1 MSARITKATYQACL
15 SDYLSN
21 TSYNAIIL
29 KEVYSMFGKIFKAV
43 IIVIVSL
50 ALLGALW
57 DLPLLGMAIKVVI
70 SAGLI
75 AWIGYTI
82 YSFKEK

>member
-1 MSARITKATYQACL
+1 MQY
-15 SDYLSN
+15 YLQ
-21 TSYNAIIL
+21 
-29 KEVYSMFGKIFKAV
+29 KEEQTMFGKIFKAV